1 MSAFAGV
8 NSEPPSKKTVSPRQ
22 ENAILRALGR
32 SVNPTDRGDLEL
44 EMAAAF
50 SHRDLRDRLKSIAA
64 ALGSGRVILP
74 VLPHEVAP
82 EGNCPSG
89 QLPQVSLKGVTSARA
104 VPIFSSLSAF
114 EEAVRAGL
122 GAQIA
127 QGETRQ
133 QVRPLP
139 VRARDLAIAA
149 LDSPGRMLLDGTY
162 LLPRTLLNAL
172 ACADTWVPSWE
183 NQDFLTR
190 IAQLLQETLPAATWK
205 IIPQEAAPDQLL
217 VWVDPATPAL
227 AQSLSALQKGI
238 NTLDSLEAA
247 ADLLEVT
254 PLPAGRTTDSQPP
267 GFAL

>member
-8 NSEPPSKKTVSPRQ
+8 NSEPPSKKPVSPRQ

-32 SVNPTDRGDLEL
+32 SVNPTDRGDLES

-50 SHRDLRDRLKSIAA
+50 SHRDLPDRLKSIAA

-74 VLPHEVAP
+74 VLPHGISGE
-82 EGNCPSG
+82 ETCPSG
-89 QLPQVSLKGVTSARA
+89 QLPQVQLPGNSSARA
-104 VPIFSSLSAF
+104 VPIYSSLSAF
-114 EEAVRAGL
+114 EKAVTAGL
-122 GAQIA
+122 AAQIA

-139 VRARDLAIAA
+139 VRARALAIAA

-172 ACADTWVPSWE
+172 VCADTWVPSWE
-183 NQDFLTR
+183 NQVFLTL

-205 IIPQEAAPDQLL
+205 ILPQEAAPDQLL

-254 PLPAGRTTDSQPP
+254 PVPVTG
-267 GFAL
+267 GN